1 MKNVFIIVTSLNIG
15 GAEMQSIWLANKYSE
30 KGYKVTFIVLKYSTT
45 LATYLNENIDIVQYK
60 MYGPNKNKKLVSFRK
75 VYNFISGI
83 YLLRRRVNKGESYVF
98 SFLFHSNI
106 FGFLSTVFTNS
117 KHIICIRSNK
127 FSSKNKI
134 TNLKFRHFL
143 IYISTFFSYKT
154 VFNSYNAKK
163 NIGSKLPRK
172 QKQLVIFNSV
182 LNFEQ
187 EINSNL
193 YEKIKLHNVNSKKTF
208 VSIGRLEPVKNYK
221 NILIAFNTL
230 KQEGFDFKYTIFGKG
245 FQDKELINFVKTN
258 NLENEILFVGGV
270 KGAIKYLHLFDYFV
284 LASIYEGFPNS
295 LIEAM
300 SEGLIPVSTDAGD
313 SFDIISENRGFKI
326 KGYSPVEIENS
337 LKNIFNKEDIDKE
350 NIIIKSNISKFVK
363 EKLNEES
370 IFSSWQELIN

>member
-83 YLLRRRVNKGESYVF
+83 YLLRRRVSKGESYVF

-163 NIGSKLPRK
+163 NIGSKLPKK
-172 QKQLVIFNSV
+172 QKQFC
-182 LNFEQ
+182 
-187 EINSNL
+187 
-193 YEKIKLHNVNSKKTF
+193 
-208 VSIGRLEPVKNYK
+208 
-221 NILIAFNTL
+221 
-230 KQEGFDFKYTIFGKG
+230 
-245 FQDKELINFVKTN
+245 
-258 NLENEILFVGGV
+258 
-270 KGAIKYLHLFDYFV
+270 
-284 LASIYEGFPNS
+284 
-295 LIEAM
+295 
-300 SEGLIPVSTDAGD
+300 
-313 SFDIISENRGFKI
+313 
-326 KGYSPVEIENS
+326 
-337 LKNIFNKEDIDKE
+337 
-350 NIIIKSNISKFVK
+350 SKF
-363 EKLNEES
+363 
-370 IFSSWQELIN
+370 